1 MATGVGIG
9 FVFPNITEWNEAVS
23 VGATN
28 IPLAIGLI
36 LMMYPPLAKVNYS
49 LLGKIVSDKKAIG
62 LSLFMNWIIDPILTV
77 CSGISFFGQ
86 LSGVISPLVEML
98 VLIMLVNIALRLK
111 NKYKLVG

>member
-28 IPLAIGLI
+28 ITLAIGLV

-62 LSLFMNWIIDPILTV
+62 LSLFMNWIIDPILMFV
-77 CSGISFFGQ
+77 
-86 LSGVISPLVEML
+86 LALVFWA
-98 VLIMLVNIALRLK
+98 IIRGNRPSR
-111 NKYKLVG
+111 